1 MPRSAFQRLRPDE
14 SIDDTDIERGL
25 TWLVRNGIGAQGME
39 TLAAGTLLAA
49 FALQLGASYLT
60 IGILAAVPHL
70 AQFAQV
76 PAVLLVE
83 KLRARRMIA
92 VIAGGA
98 SRPALL
104 LMGAAALVPSPDMAI
119 AMLVIGFV
127 WRYGLGAVVG
137 CGWNSWIRDLV
148 PQERMGAYFGRR
160 LVWMTLYGLV
170 LGLLA
175 GFFVD
180 TWKVHADWSPKYA
193 YALLYVGAF
202 LCGAYSVY
210 CMIRMP
216 EPRMA
221 AATASGP
228 MHRRLLMPLRDRN
241 FRRLLIFLGSWN
253 FAVNLAAPFFTV
265 HMLTRLHL
273 DLTTVVIL
281 TSLSQIANMLVLR
294 QWGAIADRF
303 ASKSV
308 LQVCAPLFLLCIFAW
323 TFTTFPDRHAGT
335 IPLLIAIHILAG
347 IATAG
352 VTLASSTIALKLA
365 PKGDATAYLAT
376 NSLVNALAAGIA
388 PILGG
393 FFAHFFA
400 VRELTLA
407 LHWRSPTAEID
418 VSTLSLKHW
427 DFFFIMAA
435 LIGLYSL
442 HRLGRV
448 REEGEVG
455 ERVVVSD
462 FLLWARRAMRNVS
475 TVAGLRGATEF
486 PIDTMMDKQDDTAN
500 PPPDVQEPA
509 ESEASEQGDKKD

>member
-1 MPRSAFQRLRPDE
+1 MKNPFSRLHPDTSVDSADV
-14 SIDDTDIERGL
+14 ERGL
-25 TWLVRNGIGAQGME
+25 SWLVRNGIGAQGME

-49 FALQLGASYLT
+49 FALELGASYFT
-60 IGILAAVPHL
+60 IGVLAAVPHL

-83 KLRARRMIA
+83 RLRARRLIA
-92 VIAGGA
+92 VVAGFA

-104 LMGAAALVPSPDMAI
+104 LMGAAALISPPDLAV
-119 AMLVIGFV
+119 ALLVIGFV

-148 PQERMGAYFGRR
+148 PEERMGAFFGRR

-175 GFFVD
+175 GIFIDV
-180 TWKVHADWSPKYA
+180 WKAQSDWSPKYA

-210 CMIRMP
+210 CMIHMP
-216 EPRMA
+216 EPRMRIEA
-221 AATASGP
+221 KTDAI
-228 MHRRLLMPLRDRN
+228 HRRLLRPLKDRN
-241 FRRLLIFLGSWN
+241 FGRLLIFLGSWN

-273 DLTTVVIL
+273 DLTTVVVL
-281 TSLSQIANMLVLR
+281 TSLSQVANMLVLR

-323 TFTTFPDRHAGT
+323 TFTTFPERHAGT
-335 IPLLIAIHILAG
+335 IPLLVAIHILAG
-347 IATAG
+347 VATAG
-352 VTLASSTIALKLA
+352 VTLASSTIAMKLA

-376 NSLVNALAAGIA
+376 NSLVNALAAGVA

-393 FFAHFFA
+393 FFAQFFA

-418 VSTLSLKHW
+418 VSTLSLRHW
-427 DFFFIMAA
+427 DFFFLLAA
-435 LIGLYSL
+435 VIGLFSL
-442 HRLGRV
+442 YRLGRV
-448 REEGEVG
+448 REDGEVD

-475 TVAGLRGATEF
+475 SVAGLRGATEF
-486 PIDTMMDKQDDTAN
+486 PIDTMLERKGEADTPDDERPRSPD
-500 PPPDVQEPA
+500 PP
-509 ESEASEQGDKKD
+509 

>member
-1 MPRSAFQRLRPDE
+1 MFARMKARLLP
-14 SIDDTDIERGL
+14 DDTVDEASVERGL
-25 TWLVRNGIGAQGME
+25 VWLVRNGIGAQGME

-49 FALQLGASYLT
+49 FALELGASYFT
-60 IGILAAVPHL
+60 IGVLAAVPHL
-70 AQFAQV
+70 AQFVQL

-83 KLRARRMIA
+83 RLRARRLIA
-92 VIAGGA
+92 VVAGFA

-104 LMGAAALVPSPDMAI
+104 LMGAAALVPWPDMAV
-119 AMLVIGFV
+119 AMLVAGFV

-148 PQERMGAYFGRR
+148 PQGRMGSFFGRR

-175 GFFVD
+175 GIFIDV
-180 TWKVHADWSPKYA
+180 WKAQLDWSPKYA

-202 LCGAYSVY
+202 LCGAYSVW
-210 CMIRMP
+210 CMMKMP

-221 AATASGP
+221 ETDATGP
-228 MHRRLLMPLRDRN
+228 LSDRLLRPLRDQN

-253 FAVNLAAPFFTV
+253 FAINLAAPFFTV
-265 HMLTRLHL
+265 HMLTSLGL
-273 DLTTVVIL
+273 DLTAVVLL

-294 QWGAIADRF
+294 QWGRIADRF

-308 LQVCAPLFLLCIFAW
+308 LQVCAPLFLACIFAW

-335 IPLLIAIHILAG
+335 IPLLIVIHVLAG

-365 PKGDATAYLAT
+365 PQGDATAYLAT
-376 NSLVNALAAGIA
+376 NSLVNALAAGMA

-393 FFAHFFA
+393 FFAQFFA

-407 LHWRSPTAEID
+407 LQWRSPTAAVE

-427 DFFFIMAA
+427 DFFFLLAA
-435 LIGLYSL
+435 IIGLLSL
-442 HRLGRV
+442 VWLSRV
-448 REEGEVG
+448 REQGEVE

-462 FLLWARRAMRNVS
+462 FLLWARRAMRNMS
-475 TVAGLRGATEF
+475 SVAGLRGATEF
-486 PIDTMMDKQDDTAN
+486 PIDTLVGRDRSADEPKQTDGGD
-500 PPPDVQEPA
+500 A
-509 ESEASEQGDKKD
+509 ETERR

>member
-1 MPRSAFQRLRPDE
+1 MFQRVRERLKPDE
-14 SIDDTDIERGL
+14 SIADADVERGL
-25 TWLVRNGIGAQGME
+25 AWLVRNGIGAQGME

-49 FALQLGASYLT
+49 FALELGASFIT

-70 AQFAQV
+70 TQLAQV

-83 KLRARRMIA
+83 RLRARRLIG
-92 VIAGGA
+92 VVAGA
-98 SRPALL
+98 LSRPALL
-104 LMGAAALVPSPDMAI
+104 LMGAAALVSSPDVAV
-119 AMLVIGFV
+119 AMLVAGFV

-148 PQERMGAYFGRR
+148 PEARMGAFFGRR

-175 GFFVD
+175 GVFIDV
-180 TWKVHADWSPKYA
+180 WRAQEGWQPKYA

-202 LCGAYSVY
+202 LCGAYSVW
-210 CMIRMP
+210 CMVHMP
-216 EPRMA
+216 EPKMA
-221 AATASGP
+221 PATDTEP
-228 MHRRLLMPLRDRN
+228 LRRRLVRPLRDRN

-265 HMLTRLHL
+265 HMLTSLEL
-273 DLTTVVIL
+273 DLTTVVVL
-281 TSLSQIANMLVLR
+281 TSLSQMANMLVLR
-294 QWGAIADRF
+294 QWGVIADRF

-323 TFTTFPDRHAGT
+323 TFTTFPDRHALT
-335 IPLLIAIHILAG
+335 LPLLVAIHILAG

-365 PKGDATAYLAT
+365 PKGDATAYLAS
-376 NSLVNALAAGIA
+376 NSLVNAMAAGLA
-388 PILGG
+388 PVLGG
-393 FFAHFFA
+393 LSAQFFA
-400 VRELTLA
+400 VRELTLS
-407 LHWRSPTAEID
+407 LHWQSPMREIE

-435 LIGLYSL
+435 IIGLYSL

-448 REEGEVG
+448 QEQGEVD

-486 PIDTMMDKQDDTAN
+486 PIDTLFGRRGEENGEDKPDDDRRA
-500 PPPDVQEPA
+500 
-509 ESEASEQGDKKD
+509 